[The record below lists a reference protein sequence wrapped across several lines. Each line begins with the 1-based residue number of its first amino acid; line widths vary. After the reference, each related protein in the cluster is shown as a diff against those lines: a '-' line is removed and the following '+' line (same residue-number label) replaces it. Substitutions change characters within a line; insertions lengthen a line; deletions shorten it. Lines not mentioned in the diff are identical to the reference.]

1 MVHVTRQ
8 FTVRADQ
15 AAVVDYLKDFSHA
28 TEWDPGTVSCT
39 RLDSGPVQVGSRWHN
54 VSKLVVVKAELEYE
68 LVELRDNGVVFVG
81 TNEGSRSVDTI
92 DVLPAEGGVRVTYDA
107 NVTLKGKAKYA
118 EPLLFLVFQKLARDT
133 VRDLTRTLE
142 RLPRG

>member
-15 AAVVDYLKDFSHA
+15 GAVVDYLKDFSHA
-28 TEWDPGTVSCT
+28 TQWDPGTVSCT

-54 VSKLVVVKAELEYE
+54 VSKLIAVKAELEYE

-92 DVLPAEGGVRVTYDA
+92 DVLPADDGVRVTYDA

-133 VRDLTRTLE
+133 VRDLTRALE
-142 RLPRG
+142 RLPRA